1 MRNELTLAA
10 VLAVALALP
19 AAAQDAAAGKRKA
32 RMCAACHGPVGI
44 AVQPDAPNLAG
55 ESAIYLTR
63 QLKAFREGERKHE
76 QMNLIAKGLSD
87 EDIANLAAWFS
98 KIEITATPPKLD

>member
-1 MRNELTLAA
+1 MRNDLIVAAILAA
-10 VLAVALALP
+10 AFALP

-55 ESAIYLTR
+55 DSSIYLTR
-63 QLKAFREGERKHE
+63 QLEAFRAGERKHE
-76 QMNLIAKGLSD
+76 QMTIIAKGLSD